1 MQCAARLSLPS
12 TPGPAWRARVP
23 ASRRALWSA
32 AILESASFER
42 LALRA
47 MSLASLLAAPSVR
60 SLAVAPARAAAT
72 RMLHAICAGSLALL
86 LLAGQA
92 GAAAEDRINVRQA
105 NLALLDTGE
114 PGVVLDA
121 EFDFELPWVLVDA
134 VNRGVALYFVV
145 EFELYR
151 ERWYWFDRRV
161 AAQSLTYRLTYS
173 PLTRQYRLARGTLAL
188 PYDTLDDAL
197 ASLRRIRGWKVLE
210 RGMLRPDEDYRAQLR
225 MRLDTSQLPKPFQIN
240 ALTNRDWTLASDWR
254 SVSVTAEL
262 TR

>member
-1 MQCAARLSLPS
+1 VHAATGLP
-12 TPGPAWRARVP
+12 
-23 ASRRALWSA
+23 RALCSGA
-32 AILESASFER
+32 
-42 LALRA
+42 
-47 MSLASLLAAPSVR
+47 
-60 SLAVAPARAAAT
+60 
-72 RMLHAICAGSLALL
+72 LALL
-86 LLAGQA
+86 LLAGDP
-92 GAAAEDRINVRQA
+92 GFAAEDRIRVRQA
-105 NLALLDTGE
+105 TLSLTDNGE

-145 EFELYR
+145 DFELYR
-151 ERWYWFDRRV
+151 ERWYWFDRKV
-161 AAQSLTYRLTYS
+161 VGQSLTYRLTYS

-210 RGMLRPDEDYRAQLR
+210 RGTLKPDEDYRAQLR

-254 SVSVTAEL
+254 SVNVTAEL

>member
-12 TPGPAWRARVP
+12 VPGPASRAP
-23 ASRRALWSA
+23 LSARRFA
-32 AILESASFER
+32 AA
-42 LALRA
+42 ALRH
-47 MSLASLLAAPSVR
+47 L
-60 SLAVAPARAAAT
+60 
-72 RMLHAICAGSLALL
+72 CALALL
-86 LLAGQA
+86 LALAVGNTSH
-92 GAAAEDRINVRQA
+92 AADDRINVSQA
-105 NLALLDTGE
+105 TLSLVDGGE

-121 EFDFELPWVLVDA
+121 DFDFELPWVLVDA

-145 EFELYR
+145 DFELYR

-161 AAQSLTYRLTYS
+161 VGRSLTYRLTYS

-188 PYDTLDDAL
+188 PFDTLDEAL
-197 ASLRRIRGWKVLE
+197 QTLRRIRGWKVLE
-210 RGMLRPDEDYRAQLR
+210 RGTLKPDEDYRAQLR

-254 SVSVTAEL
+254 SVNVTAEL